1 MTSQRETNLLLFCSF
16 PPDLFA
22 AILFEIR
29 KCLKKLSDAVIRS
42 HALKVCRRFRRSVLD
57 RIAITLAELTGF
69 LSSSNDIRKLR
80 LPSKDLQLLVANGS
94 AHILSFGCSD
104 LGAHV
109 HNFASKEKT
118 E

>member
-29 KCLKKLSDAVIRS
+29 KRLKKLSGAVIRS
-42 HALKVCRRFRRSVLD
+42 HALKVCRRFRSSALD
-57 RIAITLAELTGF
+57 RIAITLAELVSF
-69 LSSSNDIRKLR
+69 LSSPYGSRKLR

-94 AHILSFGCSD
+94 AHILGFGC
-104 LGAHV
+104 
-109 HNFASKEKT
+109 AS
-118 E
+118 